1 MILSGIPADPAAD
14 VRCTEMKNGV
24 LDRLVLG
31 MVSTNVWFLKNKETG
46 ELLVV
51 DPADRADAIERKAQ
65 MMEGKPAAILLT
77 HGHFDHILAADSLR
91 RRWDVPIY
99 AMEDER
105 ELLADP
111 AKNLSGDWGSACSI
125 EADHWLRDNEELE
138 LAGFR
143 IRVLHTPGHTAGSC
157 CYYLADEA
165 ILISGDTL
173 FLGSVGRTDM
183 PTASG
188 RQMQQSIHRLL
199 GELPDETKVYPG
211 HDDETTIAYEKRY
224 NPFA

>member
-1 MILSGIPADPAAD
+1 
-14 VRCTEMKNGV
+14 MKNGV

-46 ELLVV
+46 RLLVV
-51 DPADRADAIERKAQ
+51 DPADREDAIMQKAEA
-65 MMEGKPAAILLT
+65 MEGKPEAILLT

-91 RRWDVPIY
+91 RRWNVPIY

-105 ELLADP
+105 ALLADP
-111 AKNLSGDWGSACSI
+111 AKNLSQAWGSVCSI

-138 LAGFR
+138 LAGFA

-157 CYYLADEA
+157 CYYFADEE

-173 FLGSVGRTDM
+173 FLESVGRTDM

-188 RQMQQSIHRLL
+188 RQMQQSIRRLL
-199 GELPDETKVYPG
+199 GELPDETRVYPG
-211 HDDETTIAYEKRY
+211 HDDETSIAHEKRY